1 MELYMP
7 KIVNFDEKVDFICE
21 KAYEEFIKNG
31 VNNFSLNKFIES
43 LNMSKGQFYYYFKTK
58 EELIFEVID
67 KKAQK
72 IFDDTV
78 KNVAKEKT
86 FYNKLLS
93 LFSFYLGN
101 CSAEDKLF
109 DKLVKDNFYLY
120 LIMKNQ
126 YIKQKNAEYYDFI
139 HKIVDEIFTEMIE
152 INYIKKDSKK
162 FIPSLIA
169 TADGMYLQAII
180 LENYDIKK
188 NLMDYI
194 DILDECLKI

>member
-1 MELYMP
+1 MELYIP

-109 DKLVKDNFYLY
+109 DKLVKDTFYLY
-120 LIMKNQ
+120 LNMKNQ

>member
-1 MELYMP
+1 MP

-86 FYNKLLS
+86 FCNKLLS

-109 DKLVKDNFYLY
+109 DKLVKDTFYLY
-120 LIMKNQ
+120 LNMKNQ

-169 TADGMYLQAII
+169 TADGMHLQAII

>member
-109 DKLVKDNFYLY
+109 DKLVKDTFYLY
-120 LIMKNQ
+120 LNMKNQ

-188 NLMDYI
+188 NLIDYI
-194 DILDECLKI
+194 DILNECLKI

>member
-1 MELYMP
+1 MP

-86 FYNKLLS
+86 FCNKLLS

-101 CSAEDKLF
+101 CSQEDKQF
-109 DKLVKDNFYLY
+109 DKLIKDTFYLY
-120 LIMKNQ
+120 LNIENK
-126 YIKQKNAEYYDFI
+126 YIKQKNEEYYDFI

-152 INYIKKDSKK
+152 IDYIKNDSKK

-169 TADGMYLQAII
+169 TADGMYLQSMT

-188 NLMDYI
+188 NLIDYI
-194 DILDECLKI
+194 DILNECLKI

>member
-1 MELYMP
+1 MP
-7 KIVNFDEKVDFICE
+7 KIVNTSEKIDFICE
-21 KAYEEFIKNG
+21 KAYEEFINNG

-109 DKLVKDNFYLY
+109 DKLVKDTFYLY
-120 LIMKNQ
+120 LNMKNQ

-169 TADGMYLQAII
+169 TADGMYLQANI

>member
-109 DKLVKDNFYLY
+109 DKLVKDTFYLY
-120 LIMKNQ
+120 LNMKNQ

-169 TADGMYLQAII
+169 TADGMYLQANI

>member
-1 MELYMP
+1 
-7 KIVNFDEKVDFICE
+7 
-21 KAYEEFIKNG
+21 
-31 VNNFSLNKFIES
+31 
-43 LNMSKGQFYYYFKTK
+43 MSKGQFYYYFKTK

-109 DKLVKDNFYLY
+109 DKLVKDTFYLY
-120 LIMKNQ
+120 LNMKNQ

-169 TADGMYLQAII
+169 TADGMYLQANI

>member
-1 MELYMP
+1 MP
-7 KIVNFDEKVDFICE
+7 KIVNSSEKIDFICE
-21 KAYEEFIKNG
+21 KAYEEFINNG

-109 DKLVKDNFYLY
+109 DKLVKDTFYLY
-120 LIMKNQ
+120 LNMKNQ

>member
-109 DKLVKDNFYLY
+109 DKLVKDAFYLY
-120 LIMKNQ
+120 LNMKNQ

-169 TADGMYLQAII
+169 TADGMYLQANI

>member
-1 MELYMP
+1 MP

-109 DKLVKDNFYLY
+109 DKLVKDTFYLY
-120 LIMKNQ
+120 LNMKNQ

-169 TADGMYLQAII
+169 TADGMHLQAII

>member
-101 CSAEDKLF
+101 CSAEDKL
-109 DKLVKDNFYLY
+109 VKDTFYLY
-120 LIMKNQ
+120 LNMKNQ
-126 YIKQKNAEYYDFI
+126 YIKQKNDEYYDFI
-139 HKIVDEIFTEMIE
+139 HKIVDEIFNEMIE

>member
-1 MELYMP
+1 MP

-101 CSAEDKLF
+101 CSAEDKL
-109 DKLVKDNFYLY
+109 VKDTFYLY
-120 LIMKNQ
+120 LNMKNQ
-126 YIKQKNAEYYDFI
+126 YIKQKNDEYYDFI

>member
-1 MELYMP
+1 MP

-101 CSAEDKLF
+101 CSAEDKL
-109 DKLVKDNFYLY
+109 VKDTFYLY
-120 LIMKNQ
+120 LNMKNQ

>member
-1 MELYMP
+1 MP
-7 KIVNFDEKVDFICE
+7 KIVNSDEKINFICE
-21 KAYEEFIKNG
+21 KAYEEFIRNG

-86 FYNKLLS
+86 FCNKLLS

-109 DKLVKDNFYLY
+109 DKLVKDTFYLY
-120 LIMKNQ
+120 LNMKNQ

-169 TADGMYLQAII
+169 TADGMHLQAII

>member
-1 MELYMP
+1 MP
-7 KIVNFDEKVDFICE
+7 KIVNSDEKINFICE
-21 KAYEEFIKNG
+21 KAYEEFIRNG
-31 VNNFSLNKFIES
+31 VNNFSLNKFIEAI
-43 LNMSKGQFYYYFKTK
+43 NMSKGQFYYYFKTK
-58 EELIFEVID
+58 EELISEVID

-78 KNVAKEKT
+78 ENVAKEKT

-109 DKLVKDNFYLY
+109 DKLVKDTFYLY
-120 LIMKNQ
+120 LNMKNQ

-152 INYIKKDSKK
+152 IDYIKNDSKK

-169 TADGMYLQAII
+169 TADGMYLQSMT

-188 NLMDYI
+188 NLIDYI
-194 DILDECLKI
+194 DILNECLKI

>member
-1 MELYMP
+1 MEKETTKPEEKQEKQQP
-7 KIVNFDEKVDFICE
+7 KEQ
-21 KAYEEFIKNG
+21 A
-31 VNNFSLNKFIES
+31 
-43 LNMSKGQFYYYFKTK
+43 KGGKK
-58 EELIFEVID
+58 GKGAPVVGEDGEVID

-109 DKLVKDNFYLY
+109 DKLVKDTFYLY
-120 LIMKNQ
+120 LNMKNQ

-152 INYIKKDSKK
+152 IDYIKNDSKK
-162 FIPSLIA
+162 FIPSSIA
-169 TADGMYLQAII
+169 TADGMYLQSMT

-188 NLMDYI
+188 NLIDYI
-194 DILDECLKI
+194 DILNECLKI

>member
-1 MELYMP
+1 M
-7 KIVNFDEKVDFICE
+7 
-21 KAYEEFIKNG
+21 
-31 VNNFSLNKFIES
+31 
-43 LNMSKGQFYYYFKTK
+43 
-58 EELIFEVID
+58 
-67 KKAQK
+67 
-72 IFDDTV
+72 
-78 KNVAKEKT
+78 
-86 FYNKLLS
+86 
-93 LFSFYLGN
+93 GN

-109 DKLVKDNFYLY
+109 DKLVKDTFYLY
-120 LIMKNQ
+120 LNMKNQ

-169 TADGMYLQAII
+169 TADGMYLQANI

>member
-78 KNVAKEKT
+78 ENVAKEKT

-109 DKLVKDNFYLY
+109 DKLVKDTFYLY
-120 LIMKNQ
+120 LNMKNQ

-169 TADGMYLQAII
+169 TADGMYLQANI

>member
-1 MELYMP
+1 MP

-58 EELIFEVID
+58 EELISEVID

-78 KNVAKEKT
+78 ENVAKEKT
-86 FYNKLLS
+86 FCNKLLS

-101 CSAEDKLF
+101 CSQEDKQF
-109 DKLVKDNFYLY
+109 DKLIKDTFYLY
-120 LIMKNQ
+120 LNMKNQ

-169 TADGMYLQAII
+169 TADGMHLQAII

>member
-1 MELYMP
+1 MP
-7 KIVNFDEKVDFICE
+7 KIVNSDEKINFICE
-21 KAYEEFIKNG
+21 KAYEEFIRNG
-31 VNNFSLNKFIES
+31 VNNFSLNKFIEAI
-43 LNMSKGQFYYYFKTK
+43 NMSKGQFYYYFKTK

-78 KNVAKEKT
+78 ENVAKEKT
-86 FYNKLLS
+86 FCNKLLS

-101 CSAEDKLF
+101 CSQEDKQF
-109 DKLVKDNFYLY
+109 DKLIKDTFYLY
-120 LIMKNQ
+120 LNIENQ
-126 YIKQKNAEYYDFI
+126 YIKQKNEEYYDFI

-152 INYIKKDSKK
+152 IDYIKNDSKK

-169 TADGMYLQAII
+169 TADGMYLQSMT

-188 NLMDYI
+188 NLIDYI
-194 DILDECLKI
+194 DILNECLKI

>member
-109 DKLVKDNFYLY
+109 DKLVKDTFYLY
-120 LIMKNQ
+120 LNMKNQ

-169 TADGMYLQAII
+169 TADGMHLQAII

>member
-1 MELYMP
+1 MP

-101 CSAEDKLF
+101 CSAEDKL
-109 DKLVKDNFYLY
+109 VKDTFYLY
-120 LIMKNQ
+120 LNMKNQ

-188 NLMDYI
+188 NLMAYI

>member
-1 MELYMP
+1 MP
-7 KIVNFDEKVDFICE
+7 KIVNSDEKINFICE
-21 KAYEEFIKNG
+21 KAYEEFIRNG
-31 VNNFSLNKFIES
+31 VNNFSLNKFIEAI
-43 LNMSKGQFYYYFKTK
+43 NMSKGQFYYYFKTK
-58 EELIFEVID
+58 EELISEVID

-78 KNVAKEKT
+78 ENVAKEKT
-86 FYNKLLS
+86 FCNKLLS

-101 CSAEDKLF
+101 CSQEDKQF
-109 DKLVKDNFYLY
+109 DKLIKDTFYLY
-120 LIMKNQ
+120 LNMKNQ

-152 INYIKKDSKK
+152 IDYIKNDSKK

-169 TADGMYLQAII
+169 TADGMYLQSMT

-188 NLMDYI
+188 NLIDYI
-194 DILDECLKI
+194 DILNECLKI

>member
-1 MELYMP
+1 MP

-109 DKLVKDNFYLY
+109 DKLVKDTFYLY
-120 LIMKNQ
+120 LNMKNQ

-162 FIPSLIA
+162 FIPSLVA
-169 TADGMYLQAII
+169 TADGMYLQSMT